1 MNEGNKI
8 APGRA
13 ALEAEVAAH
22 PFLIGISEHHIRLL
36 ADCAM
41 RSHFKA
47 GHVIF
52 REGESANRFY
62 LIEHGKVAL
71 ESSTLGQPVIIE
83 EIGDGDLLGWSWL
96 FPPYAWHFSARA
108 LEDTTAIF
116 FYGTV
121 LRDYCEKDNSLGF
134 ELFKRMSV
142 VMLRRLQA
150 LRIVQTNERSDV
162 AKVAGRASEIIKR
175 PEDRIVARV
184 LFDHSSSGRKIQTF
198 VSFGDDLIDN
208 RFHVVRAFKRG

>member
-1 MNEGNKI
+1 
-8 APGRA
+8 
-13 ALEAEVAAH
+13 
-22 PFLIGISEHHIRLL
+22 
-36 ADCAM
+36 M
-41 RSHFKA
+41 RSHFEA
-47 GHVIF
+47 EQVIF

-71 ESSTLGQPVIIE
+71 ESSTLGEPVKIE

-121 LRDYCEKDNSLGF
+121 LRDYCEKDHSLGF
-134 ELFKRMSV
+134 ELFTRMSA

-150 LRIVQTNERSDV
+150 ARQKLLNVHQTR
-162 AKVAGRASEIIKR
+162 
-175 PEDRIVARV
+175 
-184 LFDHSSSGRKIQTF
+184 
-198 VSFGDDLIDN
+198 
-208 RFHVVRAFKRG
+208 

>member
-1 MNEGNKI
+1 MKEDNRV
-8 APGRA
+8 APVRA
-13 ALEAEVAAH
+13 ELETQVAAN
-22 PFLIGISEHHIRLL
+22 PFFIGMSEHHIRLL

-47 GHVIF
+47 GQVIF

-62 LIEHGKVAL
+62 VIEHGKVAL
-71 ESSTLGQPVIIE
+71 ESSTLGEPVRIE

-96 FPPYAWHFSARA
+96 FPPYAWHFGARA

-150 LRIVQTNERSDV
+150 
-162 AKVAGRASEIIKR
+162 
-175 PEDRIVARV
+175 ARQKLLGV
-184 LFDHSSSGRKIQTF
+184 RK
-198 VSFGDDLIDN
+198 S
-208 RFHVVRAFKRG
+208 A